1 MSDQPAGSAVAVF
14 VPSGRRGAVRT
25 GTSVLDAAREL
36 GVDLDSVCG
45 GRGIC
50 GRCQVEPAFGA
61 FAKHAITSSPDHL
74 SPAGATSAT
83 TTAVGRWSRARG
95 WAARRTS
102 SATS

>member
-1 MSDQPAGSAVAVF
+1 M
-14 VPSGRRGAVRT
+14 RT
-25 GTSVLDAAREL
+25 GTTVLDAAREL

-74 SPAGATSAT
+74 SPAGATERDYH
-83 TTAVGRWSRARG
+83 GRRPLRSGARG
-95 WAARRTS
+95 WAARPRS